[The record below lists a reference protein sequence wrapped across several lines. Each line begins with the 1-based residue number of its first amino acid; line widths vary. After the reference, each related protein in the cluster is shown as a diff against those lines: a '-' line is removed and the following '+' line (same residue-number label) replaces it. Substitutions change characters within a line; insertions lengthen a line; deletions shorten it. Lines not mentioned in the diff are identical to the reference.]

1 MTDFS
6 APGVFNALDYGMA
19 AGTTGLLA
27 AQNNAKFLQE
37 AIDAA
42 QASGNPNGAVVLIPS
57 FSLDSMGDRQYK
69 AYEIACQT
77 GDTSAVKIPN
87 MGSATP
93 ILICGTG
100 GGTQLTMLSANDVLF
115 DVQSDSVSFQDLTI
129 NFDPSTSGL
138 GTAFAFSGASG
149 SGPANCNLF
158 RVTILNTQ
166 NPVVLDGTKHAR
178 LLECYIDYGDD
189 SLAFTDSAAVQIT
202 GGSDDTVI
210 SHSILFWSASTPVAP
225 NYGIFI
231 DGASNV
237 KVSDTQ
243 VSSFGTCIQ
252 IQGTNSGTTGVRIN
266 GCDFYGPGWSGAY
279 GPAGSCAVINHM
291 VSDICFRNCHFEA
304 EKGYTG
310 TSPGIA
316 IGMNGGTNSEIDT
329 VRLISCGLT
338 GGSGMGLSDSYGLQI
353 GVGQNIQI
361 LGGHYSGNGATG
373 GITIGGGAT
382 QVQIIGANCIG
393 LEYEAA
399 NLSTPLYQLH
409 GVLVTNGTGI
419 QIIGV
424 NCSGNGQPGDPG
436 SPGDGIHIDGTDGTV
451 SDVRI
456 IGAVCTGGPVFDS
469 PDITQQTG
477 IYVKDAQG
485 VLVKD
490 CTLSGS
496 VGDSGSGSGCGLYL
510 AAASDVTV
518 KACDLYGNVTG
529 LEIDAECTRIFVRDC
544 NAKGY
549 SPYTDAI
556 SIAASLSQVEV
567 TNCAG
572 YNDQHPTLTS
582 LPPSGTFSGITVDS
596 YYGPTVFYVTQHSVT
611 IDHLPTNLS
620 SGGFTLA
627 PGETGQVVGSSPQT
641 FVMIGN

>member
-1 MTDFS
+1 VTDYS
-6 APGVFNALDYGMA
+6 APGIFNVLDYGMI
-19 AGTTGLLA
+19 AGPVTFPV
-27 AQNNAKFLQE
+27 AQNNAKFLQQ

-57 FSLDSMGDRQYK
+57 FSVDPTTYK
-69 AYEIACQT
+69 AYQIACQT

-87 MGSATP
+87 MGGATS

-100 GGTQLTMLSANDVLF
+100 GGTQLTMFSTNDILF

-129 NFDPSTSGL
+129 NFDSSTSGF
-138 GTAFAFSGASG
+138 GTAFSFSSASG

-166 NPVVLDGTKHAR
+166 NPVFLNRTQHAR
-178 LLECYIDYGDD
+178 LLNCYIDYGD
-189 SLAFTDSAAVQIT
+189 STLSFATSAAVQIV
-202 GGSDDTVI
+202 GGSEDTVI
-210 SHSILFWSASTPVAP
+210 SQSILFWSASTPGAQ
-225 NYGIFI
+225 NYGILI

-252 IQGTNSGTTGVRIN
+252 IQGSSSETTGVRVN
-266 GCDFYGPGWSGAY
+266 GCDFYGQPGSEGSV
-279 GPAGSCAVINHM
+279 GSCAVIDPT
-291 VSDICFRNCHFEA
+291 VSDICFMNCHFEA
-304 EKGYTG
+304 GSAYEG
-310 TSPGIA
+310 TAPGIA
-316 IGMNGGTNSEIDT
+316 IGMYGGTNSEIDT

-338 GGSGMGLSDSYGLQI
+338 GGSGMGPTDSYGLQI

-361 LGGHYSGNGATG
+361 LGGHYSGNGNTA
-373 GITIGGGAT
+373 GIAIVGGAT

-393 LEYEAA
+393 LEYEAGHD
-399 NLSTPLYQLH
+399 STPLYQLY
-409 GVLVTNGTGI
+409 GIRIANGSGI
-419 QIIGV
+419 QILGV

-436 SPGDGIHIDGTDGTV
+436 DGIHIDGTDATV

-456 IGAVCTGGPVFDS
+456 IGAVCTGPVFGNTE
-469 PDITQQTG
+469 IEQQTG

-490 CTLSGS
+490 CALSGS
-496 VGDSGSGSGCGLYL
+496 AAASGYGLYL
-510 AAASDVTV
+510 GAVTDVTV

-529 LEIDAECTRIFVRDC
+529 LRIDTGSTRVYVRDC
-544 NAKGY
+544 NATGY
-549 SPYTDAI
+549 SPGYADAI
-556 SIAASLSQVEV
+556 SIAASLTEVEV

-572 YNDQHPTLTS
+572 YNDQHTLLTS
-582 LPPSGTFSGITVDS
+582 TPPLGTFNGVSVGS
-596 YYGPTVFYVTQHSVT
+596 YYGPAVFYVTGRTVT
-611 IDHLPTNLS
+611 IDGQPTQLS

-627 PGETGQVVGSSPQT
+627 PGETAQVVGLLPGT